1 MQLTITEIQNFKE
14 LYMKLKDKP
23 LKLATAYKMAKLFK
37 EMELSISFYSEK
49 LQEIVNTYALKDDDG
64 NFVVTE
70 DGEGVTIK
78 EDQLG
83 ECQAAMEELHTLPIE
98 IGGAKF
104 ALDEFEGL
112 ELTTADALL
121 MLPFLGGE
129 E

>member
-1 MQLTITEIQNFKE
+1 MQLTITDIQNFKE

-37 EMELSISFYSEK
+37 DMELSIGFYGEK
-49 LQEIVNTYALKDDDG
+49 LQEIVNTYALKDEDG

-70 DGEGVTIK
+70 DGKGVTIK

-83 ECQAAMEELHTLPIE
+83 ECQAAMEELYALPIE
-98 IGGAKF
+98 IAGAKF
-104 ALDEFEGL
+104 ALEEFDGL